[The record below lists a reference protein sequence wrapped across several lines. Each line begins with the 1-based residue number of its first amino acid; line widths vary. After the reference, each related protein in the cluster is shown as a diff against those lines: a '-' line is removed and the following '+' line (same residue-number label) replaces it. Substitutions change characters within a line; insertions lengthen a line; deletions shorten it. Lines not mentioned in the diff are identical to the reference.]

1 MPTCTRRPVLTALA
15 ATAAAGFLTPLFS
28 RRAHAVTKSS
38 RAPKILV
45 FDVAE
50 TLLDID
56 SLAPFFSKVFGDP
69 QIVHEWFGQT
79 ILYAETATVT
89 KSFTPFSVLAAGV
102 LRMVGKIHG
111 VSITGAQIEELGS
124 ALATLPPYPDVPE
137 GLRSLKQAGYRLV
150 TLTDSAAHP
159 HAGAFKAAGLDEL
172 FEREFSA
179 ETVHRFKPALETYQ
193 MVAEQMQVG
202 PDSLCMIAAHP
213 WDLIGAQR
221 AGCSTALLTRKN
233 VAPFSIH
240 GVAPPDVVANTLP
253 DVARAL
259 GHA

>member
-1 MPTCTRRPVLTALA
+1 MPTCTRRPFLTALA
-15 ATAAAGFLTPLFS
+15 ATAAGGFLASAFGRS
-28 RRAHAVTKSS
+28 AHAAATSS

-50 TLLDID
+50 TLLNID
-56 SLAPFFSKVFGDP
+56 SLAPFFSSVFGNP

-89 KSFTPFSVLAAGV
+89 KSFISFSEVTAGV

-111 VSITGAQIEELGS
+111 VSISAAQIEELGS
-124 ALATLPPYPDVPE
+124 GLAALPPYPDVPE

-159 HAGAFKAAGLDEL
+159 HAGAFKAAGLDGL
-172 FEREFSA
+172 FDREFSA
-179 ETVHRFKPALETYQ
+179 ETVHRFKPARETYQ
-193 MVAEQMQVG
+193 QVAEQMRVA

-221 AGCSTALLTRKN
+221 AGCSTALIARKN
-233 VAPFSIH
+233 VAPFLIH
-240 GVAPPDVVANTLP
+240 GVAPPDIVGTTLP
-253 DVARAL
+253 EVATALMRA
-259 GHA
+259 